1 MLVVLGDQ
9 TVVVA
14 AVVLEG
20 LAELVDETATGL
32 QVLEDGKDG
41 PDFGVGV
48 ELDVAEAVDDLL
60 MVGAGADFE
69 VGIESCT
76 AAGRTAVEAEHMKQ
90 VVQIHASCFGMVLA
104 MVAGIADTPAGI
116 GHTADIAACKG
127 CIQGAAAGSIASI
140 GAAGK
145 TGQLLEFVKQNLM
158 QLNRKEALL
167 LPCLLGLHQLPLLLR
182 MQNLLQLCLYLMMAG
197 LWL

>member
-1 MLVVLGDQ
+1 MLVVLGNQ
-9 TVVVA
+9 TVVVE

-20 LAELVDETATGL
+20 LADETVTEL
-32 QVLEDGKDG
+32 RVLEDGKDG

-69 VGIESCT
+69 IGIESYT
-76 AAGRTAVEAEHMKQ
+76 AAGRIALDEAEHVKQ

-116 GHTADIAACKG
+116 GHTADIAAC
-127 CIQGAAAGSIASI
+127 SIASI
-140 GAAGK
+140 GAAAGK
-145 TGQLLEFVKQNLM
+145 TAQLLEFVKQNLM

-167 LPCLLGLHQLPLLLR
+167 LLCLLGLHRLPHLLR
-182 MQNLLQLCLYLMMAG
+182 MQNLLQLWLYLMMAG